1 MIRKKLLKKAACLM
15 AVAAVTVTGFGTV
28 AYGYGEYQ
36 AGSTASQTDGSNEF
50 LTWRDSVWRTAGNY
64 DDSAKVA
71 LTPGKTEKDLNF
83 AWYSENTSNPAVMVW
98 KNGARSQA
106 KVFEGTGSTVDANNW
121 QGKNYQ
127 TSNKVSVEGYFED
140 NTEYEY
146 CYTDNYNGQSTVWSA
161 AYSYKTGSSSD
172 YSVILTGD
180 PQIGASGSGDDNS
193 ATDSSVARDTY
204 NWNKTMNMAKQVCP
218 DAAFLLSAGDQI
230 DKSGAS
236 KSNDL
241 KTRESEYAGYLY
253 PEVFRSLPI
262 ASTIGNHDTAGSDYS
277 AHFNNPNTG
286 DNLGATNAGSDYY
299 FSYGNVLFISLNS
312 NNRNQA
318 EHRELMKKAIASNE
332 HAKWKVVIFH
342 SDIYGSGQPHADTD
356 AATNR
361 IVLAPLMDE
370 FDIDICLTG
379 HDHTY
384 SRSYQILDGNV
395 IDYDISSGSVT
406 NPEGTLYVTTGSGS
420 GSKYYNLL
428 KYTPYYIAER
438 TNDTL
443 PAFSTIDFSQ
453 DSLVLKN
460 YDYNGNP
467 YADTF
472 TIKKTSDAASTDEVI
487 ADAEAKLADTAVSY
501 TEDSLNTL
509 KASLETLKNMK
520 AAYTTADD
528 AMAAD
533 ITNNYG
539 TANDRI
545 SGYGSIKNAEDK
557 DGKAN
562 RLKQGESTLLDK
574 TIYTQIQNGEQ
585 VEGYESKV
593 PVVSAESLENAKSA
607 VVSAIASL
615 SVKTVEPAV
624 TPDTDNTNTSD
635 GSDSPN
641 TGDNMAKA
649 FGCASVMIVSLGTAL
664 VVYRKKEEENC

>member
-83 AWYSENTSNPAVMVW
+83 AWYSENTSKPAVMVW

-106 KVFEGTGSTVDANNW
+106 KVFEGTGSTVDADNW

-161 AYSYKTGSSSD
+161 AYSYKTGNSSE

-180 PQIGASGSGDDNS
+180 PQIGASGSGDDKS

-204 NWNKTMNMAKQVCP
+204 NWNKTMSMAKQVCP
-218 DAAFLLSAGDQI
+218 DASFLLSAGDQI

-236 KSNDL
+236 NADDL

-286 DNLGATNAGSDYY
+286 DSLGATNAGSDYY

-332 HAKWKVVIFH
+332 NAKWKVVIFH

-361 IVLAPLMDE
+361 VILHLLWTNLM
-370 FDIDICLTG
+370 
-379 HDHTY
+379 
-384 SRSYQILDGNV
+384 
-395 IDYDISSGSVT
+395 
-406 NPEGTLYVTTGSGS
+406 
-420 GSKYYNLL
+420 
-428 KYTPYYIAER
+428 
-438 TNDTL
+438 
-443 PAFSTIDFSQ
+443 
-453 DSLVLKN
+453 
-460 YDYNGNP
+460 
-467 YADTF
+467 
-472 TIKKTSDAASTDEVI
+472 
-487 ADAEAKLADTAVSY
+487 
-501 TEDSLNTL
+501 
-509 KASLETLKNMK
+509 
-520 AAYTTADD
+520 
-528 AMAAD
+528 
-533 ITNNYG
+533 
-539 TANDRI
+539 
-545 SGYGSIKNAEDK
+545 
-557 DGKAN
+557 
-562 RLKQGESTLLDK
+562 
-574 TIYTQIQNGEQ
+574 
-585 VEGYESKV
+585 
-593 PVVSAESLENAKSA
+593 
-607 VVSAIASL
+607 
-615 SVKTVEPAV
+615 
-624 TPDTDNTNTSD
+624 
-635 GSDSPN
+635 
-641 TGDNMAKA
+641 
-649 FGCASVMIVSLGTAL
+649 
-664 VVYRKKEEENC
+664 